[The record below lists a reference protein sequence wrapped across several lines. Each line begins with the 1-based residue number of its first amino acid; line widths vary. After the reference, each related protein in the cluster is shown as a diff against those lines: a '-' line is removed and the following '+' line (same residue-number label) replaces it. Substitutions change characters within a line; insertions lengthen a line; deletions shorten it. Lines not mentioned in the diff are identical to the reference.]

1 MASKAEAEIEI
12 IRKALTPVSSPRFF
26 HFVMPK
32 GKDWAGIT
40 IGAVMSALA
49 FFFTV
54 GGFYDGSTESL
65 IAGLIVFSY
74 PFYLLGALISACFP
88 TGIEMAIR
96 SLRDT
101 TLKAKTVSFRVG
113 PNGEKTES
121 SKGTVDEG
129 WLISPPKIKQWHM
142 EEPYKQDDSGL
153 LLEHPTKT
161 GTAVPAIFTV
171 RSLINLTKSLLL
183 AISGALV
190 FQATQNPDGLL
201 FIFGVGLIVFILR
214 YSKVKKWRAITD
226 LPTSKIRSAA
236 VGKIEVFGQIRPRKS
251 WPPTINVDNDPS
263 KQLFGM
269 GAWYW
274 EYGHEFSWEVWV
286 EEKDEEGNV
295 TGGRW
300 ESRSSYDKQ
309 RSNSGEWPML
319 VHDGTG
325 GIAIQ
330 TGVLSGGRRIREWD
344 RHDGSLWRRRPSGN
358 VRNLEAKHVWYGTGW
373 SMGDPLF
380 FSGYASPR
388 DNASLESESVDRT
401 QAHALLELGK
411 KGNSVGHAVTVH
423 RGTELLAL
431 QEMESGI
438 GALLPS
444 FCMIV
449 ITGIPLLM
457 YFL

>member
-1 MASKAEAEIEI
+1 MAGKAAAEIEI
-12 IRKALTPVSSPRFF
+12 IREALAPVSHPRFF

-32 GKDWAGIT
+32 GKDWAGIA
-40 IGAVMSALA
+40 IGIGLSVVAS
-49 FFFTV
+49 FFTI
-54 GGFYDGSTESL
+54 FPFFDGSIESL
-65 IAGLIVFSY
+65 IAGIILFSY
-74 PFYLLGALISACFP
+74 PFYLTGALISFCFP

-96 SLRDT
+96 KLRDT
-101 TLKAKTVSFRVG
+101 TLKAKTVSFRAG

-121 SKGTVDEG
+121 SKGTADEG

-142 EEPYKQDDSGL
+142 EEPYKEDDSGL
-153 LLEHPTKT
+153 LLDHPTKT
-161 GTAVPAIFTV
+161 GTAVPATFTV
-171 RSLINLTKSLLL
+171 RALINLTKSLLL
-183 AISGALV
+183 ATGGVLAFQVTQNTDGLV
-190 FQATQNPDGLL
+190 FILA
-201 FIFGVGLIVFILR
+201 VGLIAFIFR

-236 VGKIEVFGQIRPRKS
+236 VGKLEVFGQIRPRTS

-274 EYGHEFSWEVWV
+274 EYGHAFSWEEWV

-325 GIAIQ
+325 GMAIKA
-330 TGVLSGGRRIREWD
+330 GVLSGGRKIREWD
-344 RHDGSLWRRRPSGN
+344 RHDGSLWRRMPSGN

-380 FSGYASPR
+380 LSGYASPR
-388 DNASLESESVDRT
+388 DNESLESENVDRT
-401 QAHALLELGK
+401 QAYALLELGK
-411 KGNSVGHAVTVH
+411 KGNSIGHAVTVH

-438 GALLPS
+438 SALLPS
-444 FCMIV
+444 LCMIAISGV
-449 ITGIPLLM
+449 PLLM